1 MTCIERVLS
10 RKTRLPGSPGSRE
23 SACVGALVA
32 LGLIGCSDPE
42 STTVPA
48 ENSPSAQ
55 RAAAASA
62 PGQSDPAL
70 GNPAPSTPPPPNLV
84 PFGEDCKR
92 AGAYDVSKCADR
104 YCGKTSRT
112 TGAVR
117 YLGTDGLAAID
128 ELCQTA
134 CDTPYDAHICRLRN
148 EAPGWRI
155 ESEPLSEQGWTL
167 ATYDDV
173 NSAGSVWGCNG
184 SCDDHEAT
192 PQTAFTSALLLCSDA
207 EYDEDQNVGSTF
219 GPAGYDEQT
228 CDNTLPVLCCATF

>member
-1 MTCIERVLS
+1 M
-10 RKTRLPGSPGSRE
+10 
-23 SACVGALVA
+23 GALLA
-32 LGLIGCSDPE
+32 LGLIGCSDAK

-48 ENSPSAQ
+48 ENSLSTQ
-55 RAAAASA
+55 RAAAASD
-62 PGQSDPAL
+62 PGQSDPAPP
-70 GNPAPSTPPPPNLV
+70 NPAPPNPAPL
-84 PFGEDCKR
+84 GEDCKR

-112 TGAVR
+112 TGAIR
-117 YLGTDGLAAID
+117 YLGTAGLAATD
-128 ELCQTA
+128 ELCQIA
-134 CDTPYDAHICRLRN
+134 CGTPYDAHICRLRN

-173 NSAGSVWGCNG
+173 NSPGSVWGCNG

-192 PQTAFTSALLLCSDA
+192 PQTAFQSALQLCSDSP
-207 EYDEDQNVGSTF
+207 EDDDENVGSTF

-228 CDNTLPVLCCATF
+228 CDNTLPVLCCATY